1 MTSAARHPNLLRAAD
16 AALLIV
22 DIQGRLSRFVPYR
35 DQVIATT
42 LRLIRLAEIYGLP
55 IGLTEQNRD
64 KFGPT
69 EAPILAALSAKGRGT
84 VAVNKFEF
92 SACAS
97 PEARTDAIDALQRS
111 QIVLVGMETHI
122 CILQT
127 ALDLLHAGWQVH
139 VVTDGVG
146 SRGAATH
153 QNGLERM
160 SRAGC
165 VLTNWES
172 VCYEVAYA
180 AGDDRFRRVLNE
192 IMKADFP
199 VPPVAE
205 ATG

>member
-1 MTSAARHPNLLRAAD
+1 MPPAARHPDLLRAAD

-22 DIQGRLSRFVPYR
+22 DIQGRLARFVPYR

-55 IGLTEQNRD
+55 VGLTEQNRD

-69 EAPILAALSAKGRGT
+69 EAPILAALPGDGQGT

-97 PEARTDAIDALQRS
+97 PDARTAAIDVLQRP
-111 QIVLVGMETHI
+111 QLVLVGMETHI

-160 SRAGC
+160 ARAGC

-205 ATG
+205 AAG

>member
-1 MTSAARHPNLLRAAD
+1 MTPAARHPDLLRAAD

-22 DIQGRLSRFVPYR
+22 DIQGRLARLVPHR

-42 LRLIRLAEIYGLP
+42 LRLIRLAQIYGLP

-64 KFGPT
+64 KFGHT
-69 EAPILAALSAKGRGT
+69 EAPILAALSGEGQGT

-97 PEARTDAIDALQRS
+97 PDARTAAIDALQRP

-146 SRGAATH
+146 SRSEATH

-160 SRAGC
+160 ARAGC

-205 ATG
+205 AAG